1 MEKRPQTIM
10 VNHSSYTK
18 TEGDDPFAI
27 GATTDGDGVLSYESS
42 NESVAAVSEKGI
54 VTLMGAGTANI
65 AIRAAETEN
74 YEAAEKIITITVKP
88 KSDENENPGTEKRP
102 QTITVNHSSYT
113 KTEGDDPFAI
123 GATTDG
129 DGVLSYESSN
139 ESVAVVSENGIV
151 TLGGAGTAD
160 ITIRAAETENYE
172 AAEKLITITVNPKS
186 GNMEGDFEYEERA
199 DDTVKITGYNGN
211 GAEVVIPSE
220 IDGKSVVMIGEEA
233 FRGCSS
239 LTSIEIPYGVT
250 MIGGGAFRGCSS
262 LTSIEIPDGVE
273 SIGDSAFEGCSSLTS
288 IEIPDGVKRIDAYAF
303 RGCSSLISI
312 KIPDS
317 VGLIQGNVFQDCGEG
332 LCIYCDEGSYAETYA
347 TEYGFKKKTRK
358 APTITAADIN
368 IDVGV
373 PLSLAVWTDSDGVLS
388 YKSDDEEV
396 VSVSDEGIAI
406 GKKSGKSLIYIA
418 TSATDNY
425 SAAEKTVTVTVNP
438 KSGNAQES
446 GTGDKPQKPPVKKA
460 QSITAAS
467 FRKVY
472 GDQPFAL
479 GARASGGGALSYA
492 VKDSSVASVDGRGK
506 VTLKGCGVTE
516 ITVRAASNSA
526 YLAAEKTVTLTVEPK
541 RLAVTS
547 VKSAKARTLTVKWK
561 RDKAAS
567 GYIIECS
574 ADRKFK
580 KGVKRYTVKKN
591 KTTSKKIKNLKA
603 GRKYYVRAGGGKI
616 KGAYGAAK
624 KAVKVKR

>member
-1 MEKRPQTIM
+1 M
-10 VNHSSYTK
+10 
-18 TEGDDPFAI
+18 
-27 GATTDGDGVLSYESS
+27 L
-42 NESVAAVSEKGI
+42 
-54 VTLMGAGTANI
+54 
-65 AIRAAETEN
+65 
-74 YEAAEKIITITVKP
+74 
-88 KSDENENPGTEKRP
+88 
-102 QTITVNHSSYT
+102 
-113 KTEGDDPFAI
+113 
-123 GATTDG
+123 
-129 DGVLSYESSN
+129 
-139 ESVAVVSENGIV
+139 
-151 TLGGAGTAD
+151 
-160 ITIRAAETENYE
+160 
-172 AAEKLITITVNPKS
+172 
-186 GNMEGDFEYEERA
+186 
-199 DDTVKITGYNGN
+199 
-211 GAEVVIPSE
+211 
-220 IDGKSVVMIGEEA
+220 
-233 FRGCSS
+233 FRS
-239 LTSIEIPYGVT
+239 
-250 MIGGGAFRGCSS
+250 
-262 LTSIEIPDGVE
+262 
-273 SIGDSAFEGCSSLTS
+273 
-288 IEIPDGVKRIDAYAF
+288 
-303 RGCSSLISI
+303 
-312 KIPDS
+312 
-317 VGLIQGNVFQDCGEG
+317 
-332 LCIYCDEGSYAETYA
+332 
-347 TEYGFKKKTRK
+347 
-358 APTITAADIN
+358 
-368 IDVGV
+368 
-373 PLSLAVWTDSDGVLS
+373 
-388 YKSDDEEV
+388 
-396 VSVSDEGIAI
+396 I

-603 GRKYYVRAGGGKI
+603 GRKYYVRARAYAKAGGGKI

>member
-1 MEKRPQTIM
+1 MRRKL
-10 VNHSSYTK
+10 
-18 TEGDDPFAI
+18 A
-27 GATTDGDGVLSYESS
+27 VLLALC
-42 NESVAAVSEKGI
+42 VAVIAAWVP
-54 VTLMGAGTANI
+54 AGTGTV
-65 AIRAAETEN
+65 RAEEAQTAESRTS
-74 YEAAEKIITITVKP
+74 T
-88 KSDENENPGTEKRP
+88 
-102 QTITVNHSSYT
+102 
-113 KTEGDDPFAI
+113 
-123 GATTDG
+123 
-129 DGVLSYESSN
+129 
-139 ESVAVVSENGIV
+139 
-151 TLGGAGTAD
+151 
-160 ITIRAAETENYE
+160 
-172 AAEKLITITVNPKS
+172 
-186 GNMEGDFEYEERA
+186 EGDFEYEELA
-199 DDTVKITGYNGN
+199 DDTVKITRYNGN

-262 LTSIEIPDGVE
+262 LTSIEIPDSVE

-373 PLSLAVWTDSDGVLS
+373 PFSLAVWTDSDGVLS
-388 YKSDDEEV
+388 YKSDDEDV

-603 GRKYYVRAGGGKI
+603 GRKYYVRARAYAKAGGGKI